1 MRSVEFQS
9 PMCLYFAGF
18 CCPRVV
24 SDVCELFA
32 MSSRYPTSVGFSLET
47 LARRGG
53 HDGPHKDGWGVAYFE
68 ANDVFLLR
76 ESSPAAESGL
86 VRFMEKNGPPSNL
99 VLSHIRLATQGEPAL
114 RNTQPFQRE
123 LGGRAHVFAHN
134 GNMPGIKD
142 TCCLDSNRFT
152 PVGDTDSEIAFCCL
166 LERLGKLWDRATG
179 NPPPVESRMQ
189 TVADFAAWLRPLGP
203 CNFVYCDG
211 DALFVH
217 SHRRTQSDGNVRP
230 PGLHL
235 LVRSCNEQAVDLS
248 QSGVMLAPVAQ
259 ELALVASVPLTDEPW
274 EPIGEGEVIALT
286 QGLVWAR
293 TLASSAAT
301 AR

>member
-1 MRSVEFQS
+1 
-9 PMCLYFAGF
+9 
-18 CCPRVV
+18 
-24 SDVCELFA
+24 

-68 ANDVFLLR
+68 DHDVFLLR

-86 VRFMEKNGPPSNL
+86 VRFIEKNGPPSNL

-142 TCCLDSNRFT
+142 KCCLESRRFT
-152 PVGDTDSEIAFCCL
+152 PVGDTDSEFAFCCL
-166 LERLGKLWDRATG
+166 LERLGKLWDQSTSGAPSVDLRL
-179 NPPPVESRMQ
+179 EI
-189 TVADFAAWLRPLGP
+189 VADFAAWLRPLGP
-203 CNFVYCDG
+203 FNFVYSDG

-217 SHRRTQSDGNVRP
+217 SHQRTQGDGSVRP

-248 QSGVMLAPVAQ
+248 QSGIMLAPLAQ
-259 ELALVASVPLTDEPW
+259 ELVLVASVPLTDEPW
-274 EPIGEGEVIALT
+274 EAIAEGEVIALT
-286 QGLVWAR
+286 QGVVRAR
-293 TLASSAAT
+293 LPASATTAA
-301 AR
+301 

>member
-1 MRSVEFQS
+1 
-9 PMCLYFAGF
+9 
-18 CCPRVV
+18 
-24 SDVCELFA
+24 

-68 ANDVFLLR
+68 DHDVFLLR

-86 VRFMEKNGPPSNL
+86 VRFIEKNGPPSNL
-99 VLSHIRLATQGEPAL
+99 VLSHIRLATQGDPAL

-134 GNMPGIKD
+134 GNMPGIREKRR
-142 TCCLDSNRFT
+142 LESNRFT
-152 PVGDTDSEIAFCCL
+152 PVGDTDSEFAFCCL
-166 LERLGKLWDRATG
+166 LERLGRLWDRAAG
-179 NPPPVESRMQ
+179 RAPSVDARLEI
-189 TVADFAAWLRPLGP
+189 VVDFAAWLRPLGP
-203 CNFVYCDG
+203 FNFVYSDG

-217 SHRRTQSDGNVRP
+217 SHRRTQSDGEVRP

-235 LVRSCNEQAVDLS
+235 LARSCNEQAVDLS
-248 QSGVMLAPVAQ
+248 QSGIILAPLAQ

-274 EPIGEGEVIALT
+274 EEISEGEVVALT
-286 QGLVWAR
+286 QGTVWAR
-293 TLASSAAT
+293 TPAAAT
-301 AR
+301 TAA